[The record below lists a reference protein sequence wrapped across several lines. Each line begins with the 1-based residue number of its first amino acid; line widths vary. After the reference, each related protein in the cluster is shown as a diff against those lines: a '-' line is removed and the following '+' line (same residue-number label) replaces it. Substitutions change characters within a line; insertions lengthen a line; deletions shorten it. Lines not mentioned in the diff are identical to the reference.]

1 MSIFDKQISVYR
13 NTHDNRGIVRTIGQF
28 LSPGES
34 ERHKI
39 ATLRATTDPAIR
51 RSIKTRELPLA
62 TMSGQFSPTRKV
74 DNLVS
79 HSGVICI
86 DIDRKDNP
94 DWSVAE
100 LKSTLACDPHV
111 AFAEVSV
118 GGGGVFCLIELQH
131 PEEHERQFESLKGY
145 FMQMQSRVVPG
156 HAGITIDAAC
166 GDVTRLRCLS
176 YDPAPVINERAATYE
191 GLSDPPTLPAPTVPT
206 YGEPPHEL
214 GDDGKVWQYVEAC
227 EHEHLNLVGTYDEWV
242 KIGLSLATL
251 GEDGRNPFHHLSRI
265 DGANYNPTQCN
276 RKFDE
281 LLKSVRRERMSIAHF
296 YAEAYRNLIH
306 KPSMGTAARGKH
318 FFTR

>member
-1 MSIFDKQISVYR
+1 M
-13 NTHDNRGIVRTIGQF
+13 
-28 LSPGES
+28 
-34 ERHKI
+34 
-39 ATLRATTDPAIR
+39 
-51 RSIKTRELPLA
+51 
-62 TMSGQFSPTRKV
+62 
-74 DNLVS
+74 
-79 HSGVICI
+79 
-86 DIDRKDNP
+86 
-94 DWSVAE
+94 
-100 LKSTLACDPHV
+100 
-111 AFAEVSV
+111 
-118 GGGGVFCLIELQH
+118 
-131 PEEHERQFESLKGY
+131 
-145 FMQMQSRVVPG
+145 PG